1 MKVLLNFVYFSE
13 CPNFTTDQPAPKQIT
28 IPLNK
33 LPWSLSKASIAE
45 KSSSPTPTIIMLMGN
60 SDADTIAALVSSK
73 SVIIPSVK
81 IRRTKYC

>member
-1 MKVLLNFVYFSE
+1 M
-13 CPNFTTDQPAPKQIT
+13 T
-28 IPLNK
+28 IPLYK

-45 KSSSPTPTIIMLMGN
+45 KSSSPTPTIITLIGS